1 MKTRR
6 DFFKSAAAIGVL
18 GATGLPLTGAA
29 EDKIEIA
36 TGEDDRLYWVS
47 VMAKIA
53 RPVLENLAR
62 RELKKSMPVESQP
75 GANRKPVSHLE
86 AFGRLLCGMAPWLAA
101 ENLNGEELKSQQQF
115 SKLAQIALDA
125 TTDPQSPDFMNFS
138 EGGQPLVDAAFL
150 AQGILRAPKVLWE
163 PLEPRVKKQIVAAL
177 KSSREIPTP
186 DRNNWVMFAA
196 MVEAA
201 LLEFGE
207 PTVAERLE
215 NCVRK
220 MLGWY
225 CGDGA
230 YGDGD
235 FFHFDYYNSF
245 VIQPM
250 LVDVLKTLANHDA
263 KFAPAHATVMKRA
276 KRYAEIQERLIAP
289 DGTFPSLGRS
299 MTYRFGAFQT
309 LAQMTLLRELPERL
323 KPAQVRCA
331 LTAVIRRMLAAP
343 GTFDACGWLQ
353 IGFCGHQPSLGEN
366 YISTGSLYLC
376 AAGLLPLGLPPSDEF
391 WTAPAARWTSQK
403 LWSGESLPADH
414 AMTEGHTVEVP
425 TLAREK

>member
-1 MKTRR
+1 M
-6 DFFKSAAAIGVL
+6 L

-36 TGEDDRLYWVS
+36 TGENDRLYWVS

-62 RELKKSMPVESQP
+62 RELKKNMPVESQP
-75 GANRKPVSHLE
+75 GANRKSVSHLE

-115 SKLAQIALDA
+115 LKLAQMALDA
-125 TTDPQSPDFMNFS
+125 ATDPQSPDFMNFS

-230 YGDGD
+230 YGDGE

-250 LVDVLKTLANHDA
+250 LVDVLQTLAKHDA
-263 KFAPAHATVMKRA
+263 KFSPAFATVLKRA
-276 KRYAEIQERLIAP
+276 QRYAEILERLIAP
-289 DGTFPSLGRS
+289 DGTFPSIGRS
-299 MTYRFGAFQT
+299 MAYRFGAFQT
-309 LAQMTLLRELPERL
+309 LSVMALRRELPAHV

-343 GTFDACGWLQ
+343 GTFDARGWLQ
-353 IGFCGHQPSLGEN
+353 TGFCGHQPSLGEN

-376 AAGLLPLGLPPSDEF
+376 AAGLLPLGLSPGDEF
-391 WTAPAARWTSQK
+391 WSAPMARWTAQK
-403 LWSGESLPADH
+403 LWSGENLPADH
-414 AMTEGHTVEVP
+414 ALGDVAEVDVP
-425 TLAREK
+425 TLSR